1 MNEQNSHGPD
11 PLRGA
16 VYACFLLQFRLKILW
31 TISGLSQVQLDKH
44 GITILCHQYQSRP
57 CTFALKLI
65 SMDKSRSSS
74 TEIRILN

>member
-1 MNEQNSHGPD
+1 MNKIVTDQTSERSG
-11 PLRGA
+11 L
-16 VYACFLLQFRLKILW
+16 CLFLLQFLLKTLW
-31 TISGLSQVQLDKH
+31 TISGLSHVQLDKDE
-44 GITILCHQYQSRP
+44 ITILCHQYQSRP